1 MPEAPQAEGVL
12 EVGQLLGELVEGTD
26 PEGVMQFGIGAGAL
40 VLALAAFQYATRS
53 GKGGGQ

>member
-1 MPEAPQAEGVL
+1 V
-12 EVGQLLGELVEGTD
+12 VFLGELVEGTD